1 MKHSA
6 YVASN
11 CNTLP
16 PMIQVMLFREIIIG
30 YCGCR
35 TDHVS
40 KLCGKS
46 AEFLIIK
53 HVVRTITSVLES
65 VTISC
70 RGFFFFWKTKNC
82 TGCVQIAHLL
92 SNPEMRYCLL
102 KRAPLVVTC
111 SQIFLLTPRRL
122 PCASESL
129 VGPIV

>member
-70 RGFFFFWKTKNC
+70 RGFFFFLEN
-82 TGCVQIAHLL
+82 
-92 SNPEMRYCLL
+92 
-102 KRAPLVVTC
+102 
-111 SQIFLLTPRRL
+111 
-122 PCASESL
+122 
-129 VGPIV
+129 